1 MAPAT
6 IFPPYFVAGAI
17 YAGFAMVLLLAIPL
31 RVGFG
36 WKDFITDR
44 HLENMGKVMLATG
57 LIVFYGYVMELFFS
71 WYSANPYER
80 FMAHNR
86 VFGPYHYYWYALI
99 FCNGL
104 TPQLLWFRRLRT
116 SPFWLFM
123 ISLVVSVGMWLE
135 RFVIVVT
142 SLTRDFLPA
151 SWGVYKGTIW
161 DWATFIG
168 TLGLFST
175 LFFLFI
181 RILPAISIF
190 EMRTLVPGGEAGDEI
205 TEVV

>member
-1 MAPAT
+1 M
-6 IFPPYFVAGAI
+6 AGAI

-31 RVGFG
+31 RVAFG

-57 LIVFYGYVMELFFS
+57 LIVFYGYIIELFFA
-71 WYSANPYER
+71 WYSANTYET
-80 FMAHNR
+80 FMARNR
-86 VFGPYHYYWYALI
+86 VFGPYWAYWWALI

-104 TPQLLWFRRLRT
+104 TPQLLWFRRIRT
-116 SPFWLFM
+116 SPLWLFL

-142 SLTRDFLPA
+142 SLTRDFLPS
-151 SWGVYKGTIW
+151 SWGLYKGTIW

-168 TLGLFST
+168 TLGLFLT

-181 RILPAISIF
+181 RLMPAISMF
-190 EMRTLVPGGEAGDEI
+190 EMRTIVPGSKPGDET